1 MNDEMSYSNN
11 ITNIYENEDE
21 IVIVQDIIITNIN
34 ATIRNIPTDKSI
46 IITDTLIIP
55 KSRL

>member
-1 MNDEMSYSNN
+1 MSYSNN
-11 ITNIYENEDE
+11 ITNIYETDEE
-21 IVIVQDIIITNIN
+21 IVIVQDIIITNIIETN
-34 ATIRNIPTDKSI
+34 RPKNKPI